1 MTKSCHKLGK
11 ILHESCS
18 CAHIR
23 RSMVPCSY
31 LLFEVE
37 SWYDAATGARVHVCA
52 FVAANL
58 SLETLEGVVVPSVWI
73 AFYGDAKWVMAED
86 DL

>member
-1 MTKSCHKLGK
+1 
-11 ILHESCS
+11 
-18 CAHIR
+18 
-23 RSMVPCSY
+23 MVPCSY

>member
-1 MTKSCHKLGK
+1 
-11 ILHESCS
+11 
-18 CAHIR
+18 
-23 RSMVPCSY
+23 MVPCSY

-37 SWYDAATGARVHVCA
+37 SWYDAATGARVHACA
-52 FVAANL
+52 FFAAKL
-58 SLETLEGVVVPSVWI
+58 SLVTLEGVVVPDVLL